1 MNDVITNN
9 YETEIIQI
17 GISRTIEILNNMLEN
32 NLNENEYIKL
42 NEITVI
48 VDNIIRLN
56 REMFKTKDLHKPF
69 IRIKGSDSNE

>member
-9 YETEIIQI
+9 YNTEIIHI

-32 NLNENEYIKL
+32 DLNANEYIKL

-56 REMFKTKDLHKPF
+56 REMVKTKDLHKPF
-69 IRIKGSDSNE
+69 LRIKGSDKE